1 MDRTSIPGPRAQTA
15 TAINTGQAFRLLL
28 LLADMTDSYHVCAL
42 FDGLMMTF
50 VI

>member
-15 TAINTGQAFRLLL
+15 TAINTGQVFRLLLLLLLL

-42 FDGLMMTF
+42 FDS
-50 VI
+50 